1 MPALDG
7 AAALSQCGTPPAP
20 SAGMW
25 ITTPEPA
32 LPPEL
37 AALIALGWITLG
49 LVLIRVLSRP
59 SPRG

>member
-1 MPALDG
+1 
-7 AAALSQCGTPPAP
+7 
-20 SAGMW
+20 MW

-37 AALIALGWITLG
+37 AALITLGWITLG

-59 SPRG
+59 NPRG

>member
-1 MPALDG
+1 MAQPRCRG
-7 AAALSQCGTPPAP
+7 AARLLLHRR
-20 SAGMW
+20 GMW

-37 AALIALGWITLG
+37 AALITLGWITLG

-59 SPRG
+59 NPRG